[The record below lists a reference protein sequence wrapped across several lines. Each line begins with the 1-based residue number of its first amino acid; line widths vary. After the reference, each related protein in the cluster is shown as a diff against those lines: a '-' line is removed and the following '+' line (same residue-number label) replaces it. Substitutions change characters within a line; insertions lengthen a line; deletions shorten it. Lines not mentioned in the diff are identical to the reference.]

1 MCIASQLS
9 GVAEATKPLGQYEW
23 YWSSLLTG
31 NALGGGQLEGLLL
44 LSLETSGTVFGAE
57 SPSLGDEQLCLRLP
71 GPSRASTMMTWR
83 GLRSLRLLG
92 FHWCDKTP

>member
-1 MCIASQLS
+1 MEPRGVHIKSASKCRSGNPLAIALR
-9 GVAEATKPLGQYEW
+9 YER

-57 SPSLGDEQLCLRLP
+57 SPSLGDVNSCVP
-71 GPSRASTMMTWR
+71 I
-83 GLRSLRLLG
+83 SLGQAMFR
-92 FHWCDKTP
+92 